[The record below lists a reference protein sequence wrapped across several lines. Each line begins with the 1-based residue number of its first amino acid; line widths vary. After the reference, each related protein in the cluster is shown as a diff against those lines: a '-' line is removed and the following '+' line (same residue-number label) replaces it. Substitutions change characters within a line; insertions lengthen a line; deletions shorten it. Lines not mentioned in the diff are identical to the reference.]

1 MKIISAIAAI
11 VVCAAV
17 VMVSGCKKEEP
28 APGAQ
33 APKPGD
39 GAASEAAKPADA
51 AKAAAQQVTD
61 QATSQAKAAQDQAQ
75 GLIDQAKALVTDK
88 KYQDA
93 ANILGQLANLKLT
106 PEQQKL
112 VDDLKAQVQTAL
124 AKGAASEASSA
135 LGGALGGK
143 K

>member
-11 VVCAAV
+11 VVCTAV

-28 APGAQ
+28 TPATQ
-33 APKPGD
+33 TPKPGE
-39 GAASEAAKPADA
+39 GTASEAAKPADA
-51 AKAAAQQVTD
+51 VKAAAQQAAD

-75 GLIDQAKALVTDK
+75 GLIDQAKAMVADK

-93 ANILGQLANLKLT
+93 LNLLGQLANLKLT
-106 PEQQKL
+106 PDQQKL
-112 VDDLKAQVQTAL
+112 VDDLKAQIQTAM
-124 AKGAASEASSA
+124 AKSAASDASSA
-135 LGGALGGK
+135 VGGVLGGK